1 MDFEY
6 SKQLRNLLQLGLT
19 EREAKVYL
27 TLLTRRMLTAL
38 DIQEKVNIPRTKI
51 YEVMQKL
58 VNRGI
63 CIEKRIGRYKFYEDV
78 EPETSFRIIL
88 EQYQNE
94 LKKKKEVA
102 RELIHA
108 CTPLF
113 KTGKERTTPM
123 DFIEILKDNNSI
135 HRKYVNVV
143 ESTRN
148 ELLSFNKGPYACD
161 NAKRLKEQQ
170 VAETRLMNRGGVHK
184 NIFED
189 FEIENYP
196 WLAEYLAEQ
205 RQAGQQVKLIK
216 FLPIKMIL
224 SDAEKVMLALEDPSG
239 QSEGLVMCAIEHKAF
254 GTACKILF
262 KHFWDQAKGL
272 HDVTKNLQKQG

>member
-63 CIEKRIGRYKFYEDV
+63 CMEKRVGRYKFYEAV
-78 EPETSFRIIL
+78 EPKTSFEILL

-94 LKKKKEVA
+94 LKKKQEVA
-102 RELIHA
+102 QDLIKV

-113 KTGKERTTPM
+113 DEGKDRTTPL

-143 ESTRN
+143 ESTRS
-148 ELLSFNKGPYACD
+148 ELLTFNKGPYACD
-161 NAKRLKEQQ
+161 NPKRLKEQQ
-170 VAETRLMNRGGVHK
+170 SAETKLMNRGGVHK

-189 FEIENYP
+189 FEIENYQ
-196 WLAEYLAEQ
+196 WLAEYLTEQ

-254 GTACKILF
+254 GNACKILF
-262 KHFWDQAKGL
+262 NHFWEQARDIQ
-272 HDVTKNLQKQG
+272 DVAVDKETNI